1 MKQIS
6 IIKNTIFKQ
15 SKGEKFVYFLTTL
28 LFNFGK

>member
-6 IIKNTIFKQ
+6 LNKNTIFKQ
-15 SKGEKFVYFLTTL
+15 SKGEKFVYFLTAL